1 MQGRPGEAGS
11 KGELGEAGP
20 QGPPGTPGS
29 PGRPGPQGL
38 PGESG
43 PTGAPGEMGRQGDRV
58 GFNILSIHLIER
70 HPKCQKVSLNELLSR
85 SYRFL
90 TSVLKSSDN
99 SIGEVA

>member
-70 HPKCQKVSLNELLSR
+70 HPKCQKVLLNELLSR